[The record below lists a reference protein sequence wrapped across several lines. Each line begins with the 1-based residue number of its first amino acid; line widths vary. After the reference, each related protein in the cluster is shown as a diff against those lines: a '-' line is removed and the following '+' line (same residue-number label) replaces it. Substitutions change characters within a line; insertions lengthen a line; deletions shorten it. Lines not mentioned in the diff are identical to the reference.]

1 MSNKHI
7 ISKVYE
13 LLFIFHKI
21 DKQKAIVKSIFNNSE
36 FIKVLIFNYISS
48 KIYYGAAWNIM

>member
-48 KIYYGAAWNIM
+48 KIYYGAA

>member
-1 MSNKHI
+1 
-7 ISKVYE
+7 
-13 LLFIFHKI
+13 
-21 DKQKAIVKSIFNNSE
+21 VKSIFNNSE